1 MWTYFRSNYNNFLAY
16 IMKNIYHD
24 GVTQQ
29 ASLGYHLHQH
39 FRKEDLPLKL
49 FSLPL
54 LYRYFTSATGGFG
67 AGVTV
72 RY

>member
-1 MWTYFRSNYNNFLAY
+1 VA
-16 IMKNIYHD
+16 
-24 GVTQQ
+24 QQ

-39 FRKEDLPLKL
+39 YRKEDLPLKL